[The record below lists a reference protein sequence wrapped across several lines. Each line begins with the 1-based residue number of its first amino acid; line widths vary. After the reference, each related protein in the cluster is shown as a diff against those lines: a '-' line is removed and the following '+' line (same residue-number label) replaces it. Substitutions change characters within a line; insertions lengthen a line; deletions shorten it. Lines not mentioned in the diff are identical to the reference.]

1 MTFTDH
7 TGLWGMSWIA
17 LSSCGH
23 YAIALDTSNPRGT
36 KYRAKFISGVYAAA
50 ENIGHAKK
58 TRAEAEEVCEQH
70 ALTPNFSFAACARGI

>member
-7 TGLWGMSWIA
+7 KGLWGQSWVA

-23 YAIALDTSNPRGT
+23 YAIALDNSNPRVT
-36 KYRAKFISGVYAAA
+36 KYRAQHIAGVYATA

-58 TRAEAEEVCEQH
+58 TRAEAEAVCEKH
-70 ALTPNFSFAACARGI
+70 ALTPDFLACAKGI